1 VHRFWYLRRLLLAA
15 IALALGL
22 SLLLAAL
29 VAWRTSHNAI
39 ALSAKRAVLNAERM
53 IERTA
58 ADLAKLDALRLGDC
72 NKASIEKLKRE
83 LRAQGIKMGLD
94 DIGTGYSN
102 LNQLQTMSYDFI
114 KIDGLLVWSIQT
126 PEGVSPVLESLIQ
139 LALKLKTEVVAKG
152 VETVV
157 QANALSKR
165 GVNHLQGYLFGPAK
179 PFKDILLT
187 LEYEQTLG
195 LRAVHL

>member
-1 VHRFWYLRRLLLAA
+1 MEVPGMAAEVAKHIKQLPRHQLRLE
-15 IALALGL
+15 I
-22 SLLLAAL
+22 
-29 VAWRTSHNAI
+29 T
-39 ALSAKRAVLNAERM
+39 
-53 IERTA
+53 ERTPISEA
-58 ADLAKLDALRLGDC
+58 SDATL
-72 NKASIEKLKRE
+72 RE

-114 KIDGLLVWSIQT
+114 KIDGLLVRSIQT

-139 LALKLKTEVVAKG
+139 LAIKLKTEVVAEG
-152 VETVV
+152 VETAV

-179 PFKDILLT
+179 PFQDILLT